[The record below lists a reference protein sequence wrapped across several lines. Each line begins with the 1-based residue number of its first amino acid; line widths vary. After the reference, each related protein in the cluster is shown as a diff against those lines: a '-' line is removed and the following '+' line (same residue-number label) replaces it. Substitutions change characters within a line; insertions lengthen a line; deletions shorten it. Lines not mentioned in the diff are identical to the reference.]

1 MVRVCGRSQLR
12 DVRQWVAPTKK
23 HSIMQ
28 NIDQDYTRLLV
39 DIVERQRERET
50 TFTSDSY
57 IVDEIRFQTSASKL
71 PGQQSS
77 WCYASDTSVR
87 VGVGF
92 KLEPGI

>member
-1 MVRVCGRSQLR
+1 
-12 DVRQWVAPTKK
+12 
-23 HSIMQ
+23 MQ

-77 WCYASDTSVR
+77 
-87 VGVGF
+87 
-92 KLEPGI
+92 